1 MNYLQGTRGHIIVLI
16 VFCSLLY
23 FPRLGTP
30 DLSGSS
36 SELRYAE
43 IAKEML
49 RDGHWIVPY
58 FAQEEYH
65 GKPPLYFWS
74 VALLSAATGTITET
88 SARLPAALSSMG
100 IVLVT
105 YFLGSKLFGSRAGL
119 LAALMLACS
128 PKIFS
133 YARAVR
139 MDAMYTFFFTSF
151 LASFYYGYT
160 YKLRQ
165 YLLLAGVAIA
175 LMVLTKG
182 PLSLYFPSAV
192 AFLYLVYCRDFLFL
206 LSKDFFLCVGTFLL
220 IVLAWAIPT
229 YMEGGAGYFGWFHSE
244 NIALYTVEK
253 ETEWDVPLEYLGDV
267 FMGAAPWSLFLPL
280 ILYNY
285 YSHGRGQKETTFLL
299 IWMAVMYVSFSL
311 TFQRRS
317 PYLLPLYP
325 ALSILVAAYIDKYL
339 DDVTARQHYVSYGV
353 LYLLAVAAGVVAGS
367 IAGNHDIGTN
377 LIIIAAV
384 AFVSFGAAVLLLS
397 RRSKSL
403 YPFFTASLI
412 LLSVCG
418 FTRALYFA
426 PRAGGKIST
435 RHLHEEIRGMMK
447 EGAQLAM
454 YDGLPVR
461 YTLYFYGSMYPKK
474 ISSEDEL
481 IRFLDSTE
489 AGYCIVAADY
499 YQALKSRHPSLQG
512 SEFKGVKK
520 RYVLVSKQ

>member
-1 MNYLQGTRGHIIVLI
+1 MNYLQSTRGHIIVLI

-23 FPRLGTP
+23 LPRLDAP

-65 GKPPLYFWS
+65 NKPPLFFWS
-74 VALLSAATGTITET
+74 VALLSAVTGTITET
-88 SARLPAALSSMG
+88 AARLPAALSTMG
-100 IVLVT
+100 MVLVT

-139 MDAMYTFFFTSF
+139 LDAMYTFFFTAF

-160 YKLRQ
+160 YKQRQ
-165 YLLLAGVAIA
+165 YLILAGVAIA

-192 AFLYLVYCRDFLFL
+192 AFFYLVYCRDFRFL
-206 LSKDFFLCVGTFLL
+206 LHKDFFLCVGTFL
-220 IVLAWAIPT
+220 IVVLTWAIPT
-229 YMEGGAGYFGWFHSE
+229 YMEGGARYFGWFHTE
-244 NIALYTVEK
+244 NITLYTAVK

-267 FMGAAPWSLFLPL
+267 FMGAAPWSLLLPL
-280 ILYNY
+280 VLYNY
-285 YSHGRGQKETTFLL
+285 YLYERGQKKTTFLL

-317 PYLLPLYP
+317 PYLLPIYP
-325 ALSILVAAYIDKYL
+325 ALSILIAGYIDKYL

-353 LYLLAVAAGVVAGS
+353 LYLLAVVAGVVAGS
-367 IAGNHDIGTN
+367 LAGNHDIGTN
-377 LIIIAAV
+377 LIIIATV
-384 AFVSFGAAVLLLS
+384 AFVSFGAAVALS
-397 RRSKSL
+397 TKRSKSL
-403 YPFFTASLI
+403 YAFFTASLI

-418 FTRALYFA
+418 FARALYFM
-426 PRAGGKIST
+426 PRAGEKIST
-435 RHLHEEIRGMMK
+435 RHLHKEIRGMMK
-447 EGAQLAM
+447 EGAHLAL
-454 YDGLPVR
+454 YEGLPIR
-461 YTLYFYGSMYPKK
+461 YTLYFYGNMYPKK

-489 AGYCIVAADY
+489 GGYCIVTADH

-512 SEFKGVKK
+512 NEFRGVKR